1 MDRYLLAHQLRRIRK
16 RVRVDILGV
25 VISNAI
31 VMAAPSLNIEFTKNI
46 ILTFAN
52 IVMFILIWDAYFD
65 DNLSQKS
72 PWGIIKDLLTVT
84 AVSTITTFITY
95 QILIKKIT
103 LLITNWGSLGWILG
117 GAVAGIV
124 TAILGLIWA
133 FYCDDLYRNSAA

>member
-1 MDRYLLAHQLRRIRK
+1 MAHQLRRIRK

-25 VISNAI
+25 VVTNAI
-31 VMAAPSLNIEFTKNI
+31 IMATPSSNLEFVKNI

-65 DNLSQKS
+65 DNLAQKS
-72 PWGIIKDLLTVT
+72 AWGIIKDLLTVT

-103 LLITNWGSLGWILG
+103 QLILNWGSIGWILG
-117 GAVAGIV
+117 GVVAGMA
-124 TAILGLIWA
+124 TAILGIIWA
-133 FYCDDLYRNSAA
+133 LYCDDLYRNSAA

>member
-1 MDRYLLAHQLRRIRK
+1 MAHQLRRIRK

-25 VISNAI
+25 VVSNAI
-31 VMAAPSLNIEFTKNI
+31 VMAAPSSNIEFVKNI
-46 ILTFAN
+46 MLTFAN

-103 LLITNWGSLGWILG
+103 QLIVNWGNLGWILG
-117 GAVAGIV
+117 GAVAGIT
-124 TAILGLIWA
+124 TAILGIIWA
-133 FYCDDLYRNSAA
+133 LYCDDLYRNSAA